1 MKLRFLVLLVS
12 LSVVSLLAG
21 ACGSSSDEGTG
32 AQPDT
37 SSGQGAQTAGDKA
50 NAEPTAT
57 LVTGAR
63 KVPGTIEFAETSLLS
78 AESDIAAHLGEE
90 TEVCGYVAE
99 VIYERDLEGRP
110 TYLRFDSPSPDQTF
124 TVLIEGKRR
133 PRWSNKP
140 ENYYPT
146 QMVCAKG
153 TIVEVDGGPGMI
165 IGQVFNLVN
174 QGGGAGPGISP
185 SRQQREEERK
195 AREAAATKEA
205 KQ

>member
-37 SSGQGAQTAGDKA
+37 SSGQGAQTARDQAK
-50 NAEPTAT
+50 AEPTAT

-63 KVPGTIEFAETSLLS
+63 KVPGTIQFAETSLLS

-99 VIYERDLEGRP
+99 VIYERDAEGRP
-110 TYLRFDSPSPDQTF
+110 TYLRFDNPSPDQTF

-146 QMVCAKG
+146 QVVCAKG
-153 TIVEVDGGPGMI
+153 TIVDIQGGPGMI
-165 IGQVFNLVN
+165 IDAVYNLVN

-205 KQ
+205 K

>member
-1 MKLRFLVLLVS
+1 MKMRFLVLLLS
-12 LSVVSLLAG
+12 LSVAALLLG
-21 ACGSSSDEGTG
+21 ACGTSSDEGTG
-32 AQPDT
+32 AQPEAT
-37 SSGQGAQTAGDKA
+37 SGQAAQPGGQQGDA
-50 NAEPTAT
+50 SPTAT

-63 KVPGTIEFAETSLLS
+63 RIPGTVEFAESSVLS
-78 AESDIAAHLGEE
+78 ADAAAHLGEE

-99 VIYERDLEGRP
+99 VIYERDTEGRP
-110 TYLRFDSPSPDQTF
+110 TYLRFDNPSPDQTF

-146 QMVCAKG
+146 QIVCAKG
-153 TIVEVDGGPGMI
+153 TIVDVQDGPGMVI
-165 IGQVFNLVN
+165 DQVFNLLT
-174 QGGGAGPGISP
+174 QGGGAGPGIVP

-205 KQ
+205 QQ

>member
-1 MKLRFLVLLVS
+1 MKL
-12 LSVVSLLAG
+12 SLLALLLSMSAVPLLLG

-32 AQPDT
+32 AQPEAT
-37 SSGQGAQTAGDKA
+37 SGQAAQTGGQQGAA
-50 NAEPTAT
+50 SPTAT

-63 KVPGTIEFAETSLLS
+63 RVPGTIQFSETAILS
-78 AESDIAAHLGEE
+78 ADAAGHVGEE
-90 TEVCGYVAE
+90 AEVCGYVAE
-99 VIYERDLEGRP
+99 VIYERDAEGRP
-110 TYLRFDSPSPDQTF
+110 TYLRFDNPSPDQTF

-146 QMVCAKG
+146 QQVCAKG
-153 TIVEVDGGPGMI
+153 TIVEVEGGPGMV
-165 IGQVFNLVN
+165 IGQVFNLLT

-205 KQ
+205 QQ

>member
-1 MKLRFLVLLVS
+1 MKLSRMALLLS
-12 LSVVSLLAG
+12 LSVAALLLG
-21 ACGSSSDEGTG
+21 ACGTSSDEGTG
-32 AQPDT
+32 TQPEAT
-37 SSGQGAQTAGDKA
+37 SVQAAQTGGQQGGTA
-50 NAEPTAT
+50 PTPT

-63 KVPGTIEFAETSLLS
+63 RIPGTVQFAESALLS
-78 AESDIAAHLGEE
+78 IDATAAAHLGEE
-90 TEVCGYVAE
+90 GEVCGYVAE
-99 VIYERDLEGRP
+99 VIYEPDTEGRP
-110 TYLRFDSPSPDQTF
+110 TYLRFDNPAPDQTF

-146 QMVCAKG
+146 QIVCAKG
-153 TIVEVDGGPGMI
+153 TIVEVQGGPGMV
-165 IGQVFNLVN
+165 IGQVFNLVT

-205 KQ
+205 QQ

>member
-37 SSGQGAQTAGDKA
+37 SSGQGAQTAGDQAK
-50 NAEPTAT
+50 AEPTAT

-63 KVPGTIEFAETSLLS
+63 RVPGTIQFAETSLLS

-99 VIYERDLEGRP
+99 VIYERDAEGRP
-110 TYLRFDSPSPDQTF
+110 TYLRFDNPSPDQTF

-146 QMVCAKG
+146 QIVCAKG
-153 TIVEVDGGPGMI
+153 TIVDIQGGPGMI

-174 QGGGAGPGISP
+174 EGGGAGPGISP
-185 SRQQREEERK
+185 SRQQKEEERK

-205 KQ
+205 K

>member
-12 LSVVSLLAG
+12 LSVVSLLAV

-32 AQPDT
+32 AQPET
-37 SSGQGAQTAGDKA
+37 SSGQTAGDQTQ
-50 NAEPTAT
+50 AEPTAT

-63 KVPGTIEFAETSLLS
+63 KVPGTIEFAESSLLS

-90 TEVCGYVAE
+90 GEVCGYVAE

-110 TYLRFDSPSPDQTF
+110 TYLRFDRPSPDQSF

-133 PRWSNKP
+133 PRWSEKP
-140 ENYYPT
+140 ENYFPT
-146 QMVCAKG
+146 QTVCAKG
-153 TIVEVDGGPGMI
+153 TIVEVDGGPGMV

-205 KQ
+205 QQ